1 MKCPKCQTENLEN
14 SRFCSQ
20 CAAAFDPAYEKSREA
35 VAEKPPEAASD
46 KSLESGEIESV
57 KAASEKRL
65 DAAAVGKAGA
75 VALGQAKA
83 VKPLEKPSKG
93 EKSKSLDVSAVEF
106 NDATRTIERA
116 TRTLE
121 KGTIVADKYRIVEKL
136 GEGGMGIVY
145 KALDMTLS
153 RDVALKFL
161 PPEYTRDEDAQERF
175 IREAKAASALDHPN
189 ICTIHEINKTED
201 EQVFIVMAYY
211 EGQSLKGKI
220 KRGPMK
226 QRDVIDIALQVAQGI
241 SAAHKKGII
250 HRDIK
255 PTNIMITSEDSAKI
269 LDFGIAK
276 LSGQE
281 GLTRP
286 LSTVGTV
293 SYMSPEQA
301 KGKDVDVRT
310 DIWSLG
316 IVMYEMIT
324 GRLPFKGDNTQS
336 ILYNVMNEEP
346 RSVKDLRAEVPP
358 ELEHIIHKA
367 LSKDPKKRF
376 SSGRELAAELEDL
389 KTRLTVGK
397 LPIFRPKYF
406 FRSRKRVM
414 TASAALLL
422 VVVAAFVA
430 WLMTHPSMAF
440 EERDKLLIADVDNQT
455 GEVVFDLAL
464 RTAIE
469 ADLQQSPFARIFDK
483 SEVTETLRLMRKDPG
498 IRIDEE
504 LGISICRFAGV
515 RALILPRIL
524 SAGDA
529 YELQAIL
536 IDPIKMRHVDRI
548 RVTALGQEEVLLH
561 SIDELARKVRSSLGE
576 SIRSI
581 EEADVPVVKV
591 TTPSWEALQYLAM
604 GQERR
609 QAGRFKEAEGF
620 YNLAI
625 EKDPHF
631 ASAKGALGLI
641 LIQFMNQKEKGQ
653 EMLRQALQDAEGLP
667 QQEYLMIKA
676 VNKWYVDEDYNG
688 ALEGYRLVRELYP
701 DLWTAYNNPG
711 VILRGLG
718 QFDEAIAMFEK
729 AAELHPRGS
738 TPLANLWFTH
748 LNYKK
753 NPRAAEDIARRL
765 IELAPEIAFPH
776 HFLGYSLAAQARYE
790 EALKAY
796 RKTTEIEPNHPYGRP
811 NLAHLLL
818 VTGKSEEAIEH
829 YREVRVLVG
838 QGQIHG
844 TYVSSSLDLAIASK
858 FAGDEEMAKKVA
870 AEGKEA
876 HLETMEEIGPNAQLL
891 IVLALLD
898 VVGGDHDEAGRSV
911 KKALDIGINDP
922 YSMMN
927 LAEYHALSGKKE
939 VAIETLKKAFDMGY
953 SDPYFAM
960 IIPAFQS
967 IRFEPEFRVVFG
979 VESNRSE

>member
-1 MKCPKCQTENLEN
+1 MKCPKCQTENLED

-20 CAAAFDPAYEKSREA
+20 CAAAFDTATDEPAEA
-35 VAEKPPEAASD
+35 VKA
-46 KSLESGEIESV
+46 KSFDTSQDEF
-57 KAASEKRL
+57 SE
-65 DAAAVGKAGA
+65 
-75 VALGQAKA
+75 
-83 VKPLEKPSKG
+83 
-93 EKSKSLDVSAVEF
+93 
-106 NDATRTIERA
+106 ATRTIETA
-116 TRTLE
+116 TRSLA
-121 KGTIVADKYRIVEKL
+121 KGTIIAEKYRIVEKL

-145 KALDMTLS
+145 KALDLTLN

-161 PPEYTRDEDAQERF
+161 PPEYTRDKDARERF
-175 IREAKAASALDHPN
+175 VREAKAASALDHPN
-189 ICTIHEINKTED
+189 ICTVHEINKTED

-226 QRDVIDIALQVAQGI
+226 QREVIDIALQVAQGI

-250 HRDIK
+250 HRDVK
-255 PTNIMITSEDSAKI
+255 PTNIMITNEGAAKV

-301 KGKDVDVRT
+301 RGETVDVRT

-316 IVMYEMIT
+316 IVLYEMIT
-324 GRLPFKGDNTQS
+324 GRLPFKGDNTQA
-336 ILYNVMNEEP
+336 ILYSVMNEEP
-346 RSVKDLRAEVPP
+346 RSVKDLRSEIPS
-358 ELEHIIHKA
+358 ELEHIIQKA
-367 LSKDPKKRF
+367 LEKDPKKRF

-389 KTRLTVGK
+389 KLRLTLGK
-397 LPIFRPKYF
+397 VPVFRPRYL

-414 TASAALLL
+414 IAGAICML
-422 VVVAAFVA
+422 VLAVIFVA
-430 WLMTHPSMAF
+430 WILTRPSLAF
-440 EERDKLLIADVDNQT
+440 EERDKLLVADVDNQT
-455 GEVVFDLAL
+455 GEAVFDLAL
-464 RTAIE
+464 RVAIE

-483 SEVTETLRLMRKDPG
+483 SEVAETLRLMRKDPSSL
-498 IRIDEE
+498 IDEE
-504 LGISICRFAGV
+504 LGMGICRFAGV

-524 SAGDA
+524 SAGEA

-536 IDPIKMRHVDRI
+536 IDPVKMRHVDRI

-561 SIDELARKVRSSLGE
+561 AIDELAREVRSSLGE
-576 SIRSI
+576 SIGSI
-581 EEADVPVVKV
+581 EEADAPVVKV
-591 TTPSWEALQYLAM
+591 TTSSWEALQYLAM
-604 GQERR
+604 GQKNRR
-609 QAGRFKEAEGF
+609 AGQFKEAEGF

-641 LIQFMNQKEKGQ
+641 LIQFLNQKEKGQ

-676 VNKWYVDEDYNG
+676 VNKWYVDEDFNG
-688 ALEGYRLVRELYP
+688 ALEEYHIVRELYP

-718 QFDEAIAMFEK
+718 RFDEAITMFEK
-729 AAELHPRGS
+729 AAELAPRAS

-753 NPRAAEDIARRL
+753 DPRAAEEIGRRL
-765 IELAPEIAFPH
+765 IELGPEIAYCH
-776 HFLGYSLAAQARYE
+776 HFFGYSLAAQARFE
-790 EALKAY
+790 EALDVYK
-796 RKTTEIEPNHPYGRP
+796 KTIEIEPNHPYGRP

-818 VTGKSEEAIEH
+818 ATDRAEEAIPH
-829 YREVRVLVG
+829 YREVRVLVS

-844 TYVSSSLDLAIASK
+844 TYVSSSLDLAIAIK
-858 FAGDEEMAKKVA
+858 FAGDEEMTKKVA

-876 HLETMEEIGPNAQLL
+876 HLKTMEEMAPNAQLFL
-891 IVLALLD
+891 VMALLD
-898 VVGGDHDEAGRSV
+898 VVSGDLEEAEEYVR
-911 KKALDIGINDP
+911 KAHEVGIIGP
-922 YSMMN
+922 HSTMN
-927 LAEYHALSGKKE
+927 LAEYYALLGKKE
-939 VAIETLKKAFDMGY
+939 LAIETLKKAFELGY
-953 SDPYFAM
+953 SDPYFPL
-960 IIPAFQS
+960 IIPAFQP
-967 IRFEPEFRVVFG
+967 IRFEPEFRAFFG
-979 VESNRSE
+979 IKGDAMKENPE

>member
-20 CAAAFDPAYEKSREA
+20 CAAAFDPEAQKPEEAIPDKSSEVLKDRPEESAIHESPEA
-35 VAEKPPEAASD
+35 VPY
-46 KSLESGEIESV
+46 
-57 KAASEKRL
+57 
-65 DAAAVGKAGA
+65 
-75 VALGQAKA
+75 Q
-83 VKPLEKPSKG
+83 PSKNVTERQAVTAPDRSIKG
-93 EKSKSLDVSAVEF
+93 PFEDAKSESPDVSRIDFSE
-106 NDATRTIERA
+106 ATRTIEFA
-116 TRTLE
+116 TRALE
-121 KGTIVADKYRIVEKL
+121 KGTIIAEKYQIVEKL

-145 KALDMTLS
+145 KALDMTLN

-161 PPEYTRDEDAQERF
+161 PPEYTKDRDAQERF

-201 EQVFIVMAYY
+201 DQVFIVMAHY
-211 EGQSLKGKI
+211 EGQSLRGKI
-220 KRGPMK
+220 KRGPLK
-226 QRDVIDIALQVAQGI
+226 QKDVIDIALQVARGI

-255 PTNIMITSEDSAKI
+255 PTNIMITNDGAAKI

-301 KGKDVDVRT
+301 RGEDVDVRT
-310 DIWSLG
+310 DVWSLG
-316 IVMYEMIT
+316 IMMYEMIT
-324 GRLPFKGDNTQS
+324 GRLPFKGDNTQA
-336 ILYNVMNEEP
+336 ILYGVMNEEP
-346 RSVKDLRAEVPP
+346 RSVKDLRADVPP
-358 ELEHIIHKA
+358 ELEYIIRKA
-367 LSKDPKKRF
+367 LAKDPKRRF
-376 SSGRELAAELEDL
+376 SSGRELAADLDDL
-389 KTRLTVGK
+389 KIRLTVGK
-397 LPIFRPKYF
+397 VPIFRPKSL
-406 FRSRKRVM
+406 FRSRKRVIV
-414 TASAALLL
+414 TCAVFVF
-422 VVVAAFVA
+422 VVVAALIT
-430 WLMTHPSMAF
+430 WLLTRPRLAF
-440 EERDKLLIADVDNQT
+440 EERDRLLVADVDNQT
-455 GEVVFDLAL
+455 GVAVFDLAL

-483 SEVTETLRLMRKDPG
+483 SEVAETLRLMRKDPST
-498 IRIDEE
+498 RIDEE
-504 LGISICRFAGV
+504 LGMGICRFAGV

-536 IDPIKMRHVDRI
+536 IDPVKMRHVDRI

-561 SIDELARKVRSSLGE
+561 AIDELVREVRSSLGE
-576 SIRSI
+576 SIGSI
-581 EEADVPVVKV
+581 EEADVPVVKA
-591 TTPSWEALQYLAM
+591 TTSSWEALQYVAM
-604 GQERR
+604 GQKRR
-609 QAGRFKEAEGF
+609 QAGHFKEAAGF

-631 ASAKGALGLI
+631 ASAKASLGLI
-641 LIQFMNQKEKGQ
+641 FIQFLNQKEKGQ
-653 EMLRQALQDAEGLP
+653 EMLSQALQDAEGLP
-667 QQEYLMIKA
+667 QQEYLMIRA
-676 VNKWYVDEDYNG
+676 VNKWYVDEDYPG
-688 ALEGYRLVRELYP
+688 ALEEYRIARELYP

-729 AAELHPRGS
+729 AAELYPRGS

-753 NPRAAEDIARRL
+753 DPRAAEVIAKRL
-765 IELAPEIAFPH
+765 IELAPEIAFCH

-790 EALKAY
+790 EALEAY
-796 RKTTEIEPNHPYGRP
+796 RKTIEIEPNHPYGRP

-818 VTGKSEEAIEH
+818 VTGRSGEAIDH
-829 YREVRVLVG
+829 YREVRVLVS

-858 FAGDEEMAKKVA
+858 FAGDEEMTKRVV
-870 AEGKEA
+870 AEGREV

-891 IVLALLD
+891 LVLALFD
-898 VVGGDHDEAGRSV
+898 VVGGNLDEAEQSIKRAHEV
-911 KKALDIGINDP
+911 GINDP

-927 LAEYHALSGKKE
+927 LAEYYALSGKKE
-939 VAIETLKKAFDMGY
+939 LALESLKKAFDMGY
-953 SDPYFAM
+953 SDPYFPM
-960 IIPAFQS
+960 IIPAFQPV
-967 IRFEPEFRVVFG
+967 RFESEFRAIFG
-979 VESNRSE
+979 VESK

>member
-1 MKCPKCQTENLEN
+1 MKCPKCQSENHED

-20 CAAAFDPAYEKSREA
+20 CATSLVAAADKPSEA
-35 VAEKPPEAASD
+35 AADKLPKAVTGEPPEVAEDQPAEAA
-46 KSLESGEIESV
+46 
-57 KAASEKRL
+57 KAQSR
-65 DAAAVGKAGA
+65 DTS
-75 VALGQAKA
+75 Q
-83 VKPLEKPSKG
+83 
-93 EKSKSLDVSAVEF
+93 VEF
-106 NDATRTIERA
+106 SDATRTIELA
-116 TRTLE
+116 TRSLE
-121 KGTIVADKYRIVEKL
+121 KGTVIAEKYRIVEKL

-145 KALDMTLS
+145 KALDMTLN

-161 PPEYTRDEDAQERF
+161 PPEYTRDKDAQERF
-175 IREAKAASALDHPN
+175 VREAKAASALDHPN

-250 HRDIK
+250 HRDVK
-255 PTNIMITSEDSAKI
+255 PTNIMITNEGAAKI

-301 KGKDVDVRT
+301 RGETVDVRT

-324 GRLPFKGDNTQS
+324 GRLPFKGDNTQA
-336 ILYNVMNEEP
+336 ILYSVMNEEP
-346 RSVKDLRAEVPP
+346 RSVKDLRSEIPP
-358 ELEHIIHKA
+358 GLEHIIQKA
-367 LSKDPKKRF
+367 LVKDPKKRF
-376 SSGRELAAELEDL
+376 SSGRELAVELEDL
-389 KTRLTVGK
+389 KTQLTLGTV
-397 LPIFRPKYF
+397 PFFRPKYF
-406 FRSRKRVM
+406 FRSRKRVLI
-414 TASAALLL
+414 AGAACLL
-422 VVVAAFVA
+422 VVAGIFIA
-430 WLMTHPSMAF
+430 WILTRPSLAF

-455 GEVVFDLAL
+455 GEAVFDLAL

-469 ADLQQSPFARIFDK
+469 ADLQQSPFTRIFDK
-483 SEVTETLRLMRKDPG
+483 NEVAETLRLMRKDPTS
-498 IRIDEE
+498 RIDEE
-504 LGISICRFAGV
+504 LGIGICRFAGV

-524 SAGDA
+524 SAGEA

-536 IDPIKMRHVDRI
+536 IDPGKMRHVDRI

-561 SIDELARKVRSSLGE
+561 AIDELAREVRSRLGE
-576 SIRSI
+576 SIGSI

-591 TTPSWEALQYLAM
+591 TTSSWEALQYLAM
-604 GQERR
+604 GQEKRR
-609 QAGRFKEAEGF
+609 AGQFKEAEGF

-631 ASAKGALGLI
+631 ASAKGSLGLI
-641 LIQFMNQKEKGQ
+641 LIQFLNQKEKGQ

-667 QQEYLMIKA
+667 QQEYFMIKA
-676 VNKWYVDEDYNG
+676 VNRWYVDEDFNG
-688 ALEGYRLVRELYP
+688 ALEEYRLVRELYP

-718 QFDEAIAMFEK
+718 QFDDAITMFEK
-729 AAELHPRGS
+729 AAELSPRGS

-753 NPRAAEDIARRL
+753 DPGAAEEIAKRL
-765 IELAPEIAFPH
+765 IELGPEIAYCH

-790 EALKAY
+790 EALDAY
-796 RKTTEIEPNHPYGRP
+796 RKTIEIEPNHPYGRP

-818 VTGKSEEAIEH
+818 ATGRAEEAIPH
-829 YREVRVLVG
+829 YREVRVLVS

-844 TYVSSSLDLAIASK
+844 TYVSSSLDLAIATK

-876 HLETMEEIGPNAQLL
+876 HLKTMEEIGPNVQLL
-891 IVLALLD
+891 LVLALLD
-898 VVGGDHDEAGRSV
+898 VVGGDLDEAEEAVR
-911 KKALDIGINDP
+911 KAHELGINDP

-927 LAEYHALSGKKE
+927 MAEYHALLGKKE
-939 VAIETLKKAFDMGY
+939 QAIEELKRAFDLGY
-953 SDPYFAM
+953 SDPYFPM
-960 IIPAFQS
+960 IIPAFQP
-967 IRFEPEFRVVFG
+967 IRFEPEFKIFFAGKGDVLK
-979 VESNRSE
+979 ENPE